1 MSNPFFIIDSME
13 KLDLKNLPLT
23 DGKFIY
29 LASVDSEAQKGYYK
43 IGLTKNM
50 HSRSKTS
57 KSAFS
62 IDDPYF
68 IDSIDISKLTDKP
81 LHVVEGEVHDILTKL
96 GYLVK
101 NGKEW
106 FMLVGDPIKIF
117 RNVLSIVLNNTDS
130 FKKILSLLPH
140 QKEASKFIN
149 ERFDSDDKKC
159 LIFHKCRSGK
169 TFITGKHIQENRYDN
184 VLFVT
189 NQPTVNYQ
197 WIGFFDTHQGFMD
210 YSIIDKENIS
220 EVDFELNEKRIIFL
234 SLQDIKGGDEVFG
247 KDKFKNLIH
256 TKIDLLIIDECHHG
270 VETEKTT
277 EFLTKVNYERLL
289 GLSATPSKNLLV
301 GRFAKEHTH
310 IYGLSDEKKMKLQF
324 PDQYPYA
331 DINFLLWNLSKN
343 EKSNLKYFSDEE
355 QFKFDKFFRI
365 ENGNFYYQS
374 DIEFLFKRLIGDRS
388 VCGRDKLGTKYPLK
402 NQGDFSDVR
411 SVLLFVP
418 NISVQE
424 KLKELLLNNEYYKD
438 FDIHITNSEINS
450 SKMLINK
457 VRGEFTSKSKRSL
470 IIAVDQLTMGITL
483 EDCDMVMMMNDWL
496 SMDKYIQASFRCQ
509 SPREGKEKCWV
520 VDFNAARS
528 FEMMGEYQTII
539 SKYTGNELKDQIKEW
554 VECVN
559 IYNRIDGEFIPVDV
573 NTFFTEYLNTISK
586 RIRFDYQN
594 TINFDKLTDDDI
606 SKSLLSFGLKDGTS
620 SSETK
625 LNDDGIDKG
634 KSKITKNLSP
644 LNKDKPSEI
653 DINKLIEIAK
663 ALLDKTMLLTIFNRF
678 EHDDIDKNFEVIS
691 NHPEQKQAYLDTL
704 LLGINDAEN
713 VDLDT
718 IKYIYDNVFDKDNIN
733 KKLFEFN
740 RKVIFIFDNMRKNP
754 NIINMMLPEVLK
766 LIDSYLKPSNT
777 EKRLLGEV
785 FTPLYGKPG
794 CVEDQLNLME
804 DSFWKRKDV
813 KVLDP
818 CAGIG
823 NYSVVLIDKFMNGLS
838 DEIPDSEE
846 RLKWILEE
854 IICVN
859 EYQSKNLFI
868 YLQLFDPEN
877 KYKMNFYRGDY
888 LTLNIKETFGVE
900 KFDLICM
907 NSPYQEE
914 LKTKRGS
921 AKPLYNLFIEKAIKD
936 SKRVISINPSRWFAG
951 GKGLD
956 NFRNMMLSNKNLKEI
971 CHIEDPTLV
980 FGNGVEIKGG
990 ISYSLIDEEY
1000 NGNCVFN
1007 GNLVDLSKFDIIVNP
1022 KYYSIL
1028 SKLSGR
1034 VGLDTI
1040 CKGQSYSGI
1049 KTNDN
1054 RLSKVKVDD
1063 SYIKCYVSQVN
1074 GLEKWIKRTDV
1085 KKSVDL
1091 SKWKVVTAEASGS
1104 NKMLGKFG
1112 NSFIGYPNEVC
1123 NQSYDVF
1130 EVNNETEAKS
1140 LLSYISTKF
1149 ANCLLSLRKISQHI
1163 KPDTCKWIP
1172 MVPFDRE
1179 WTDEQ
1184 LFDYFN
1190 LTDEERN
1197 LVMTYDKK
1205 DKPKLNVEVVNEL
1218 TTVL

>member
-1 MSNPFFIIDSME
+1 
-13 KLDLKNLPLT
+13 
-23 DGKFIY
+23 
-29 LASVDSEAQKGYYK
+29 
-43 IGLTKNM
+43 
-50 HSRSKTS
+50 
-57 KSAFS
+57 
-62 IDDPYF
+62 
-68 IDSIDISKLTDKP
+68 
-81 LHVVEGEVHDILTKL
+81 
-96 GYLVK
+96 
-101 NGKEW
+101 
-106 FMLVGDPIKIF
+106 
-117 RNVLSIVLNNTDS
+117 
-130 FKKILSLLPH
+130 
-140 QKEASKFIN
+140 
-149 ERFDSDDKKC
+149 
-159 LIFHKCRSGK
+159 
-169 TFITGKHIQENRYDN
+169 
-184 VLFVT
+184 
-189 NQPTVNYQ
+189 
-197 WIGFFDTHQGFMD
+197 MD
-210 YSIIDKENIS
+210 YNIIDKENIS

-247 KDKFKNLIH
+247 KDKFKNLIR

-277 EFLTKVNYERLL
+277 EFLTKLNYVRLL
-289 GLSATPSKNLLV
+289 GLSATPSKNILV
-301 GRFAKEHTH
+301 GRFTKEHTH
-310 IYGLSDEKKMKLQF
+310 IYGLSDERKMKLQF

-644 LNKDKPSEI
+644 SNKDKPSEI

-704 LLGINDAEN
+704 LLGINDTEN

-718 IKYIYDNVFDKDNIN
+718 IKYIYDNIYDKDIVN

-740 RKVIFIFDNMRKNP
+740 RKMIFIFDNMRKNP
-754 NIINMMLPEVLK
+754 NIINIMLPEVLK
-766 LIDSYLKPSNT
+766 LIDNYLKPSNT

-854 IICVN
+854 IIYVN

-877 KYKMNFYRGDY
+877 KYKINFYRGDY

-907 NSPYQEE
+907 NSPYQEMD
-914 LKTKRGS
+914 GGNGAS
-921 AKPLYNLFIEKAIKD
+921 ALPLYNLFIEKSIKD
-936 SKRVISINPSRWFAG
+936 SNYIISINPSRWFAG
-951 GKGLD
+951 GKGLEG
-956 NFRNMMLSNKNLKEI
+956 FRKMMLSNKNLKEI
-971 CHIEDPTLV
+971 IHISDPTLI
-980 FGNGVEIKGG
+980 FGSGVEIKGG
-990 ISYSLIDEEY
+990 ISYMIINNTETYE
-1000 NGNCVFN
+1000 NCTFN
-1007 GNLVDLSKFDIIVNP
+1007 GLKTVLTDFDILINP
-1022 KYYSIL
+1022 KYNKIL
-1028 SKLSGR
+1028 NKIGLLNGLNNICIGR
-1034 VGLDTI
+1034 GDNVF
-1040 CKGQSYSGI
+1040 GI
-1049 KTNDN
+1049 QTNDKRVKN
-1054 RLSKVKVDD
+1054 DGELICYMSKQKGYKKFIDVK
-1063 SYIKCYVSQVN
+1063 
-1074 GLEKWIKRTDV
+1074 DV
-1085 KKSVDL
+1085 KKSIWID
-1091 SKWKVVTAEASGS
+1091 KWKVITAEASGT
-1104 NKMLGKFG
+1104 NKNLGVFG
-1112 NSFIGYPNEVC
+1112 NSFIGKP
-1123 NQSYDVF
+1123 F
-1130 EVNNETEAKS
+1130 EVYSGSYISFVVSSENEANS
-1140 LLSYISTKF
+1140 LLSYIRSKF
-1149 ANCLLSLRKISQHI
+1149 ANFMLSLRKISQHI

>member
-1 MSNPFFIIDSME
+1 MSNPLLIIDIM
-13 KLDLKNLPLT
+13 KKHDLKNQPLT

-29 LASVDSEAQKGYYK
+29 LASVDSEKQNGHYK
-43 IGLTKNM
+43 IGLTRCM

-57 KSAFS
+57 RSAFS
-62 IDDPYF
+62 IDDPKFYA
-68 IDSIDISKLTDKP
+68 SIDISPFTEKP
-81 LHVVEGEVHDILTKL
+81 LHVVEREVHDYLENL
-96 GYLVK
+96 GCRLK
-101 NGKEW
+101 NRKEW
-106 FMLVGDPIKIF
+106 FKLYGDPIKTF
-117 RNVLSIVLNNTDS
+117 EDVVSMVLNNTDS
-130 FKKILSLLPH
+130 FKKTLSLLPH

-149 ERFDSDDKKC
+149 GRFDSDDKKC

-169 TFITGKHIQENRYDN
+169 TFITGKHIQENGYDN

-197 WIGFFDTHQGFMD
+197 WIGFFNTHQGFMD
-210 YSIIDKENIS
+210 YNIIDKENIS
-220 EVDFELNEKRIIFL
+220 EVDFELNGKRIIFL

-247 KDKFKNLIH
+247 KDKFKNLIR

-277 EFLTKVNYERLL
+277 EFLTKLNYERLL
-289 GLSATPSKNLLV
+289 GLSATPSKNILV
-301 GRFAKEHTH
+301 GRFTKEHTH
-310 IYGLSDEKKMKLQF
+310 IYGLSDERKMKLQF

-365 ENGNFYYQS
+365 EHGNFYYQS

-388 VCGRDKLGTKYPLK
+388 VCGRDKLGTQYPLK

-418 NISVQE
+418 NITVQE
-424 KLKELLLNNEYYKD
+424 KLEELLNNNEYYED

-457 VRGEFTSKSKRSL
+457 VRNEFTSRSKRSL

-586 RIRFDYQN
+586 RIRFDYQT
-594 TINFDKLTDDDI
+594 TINFNKLTDDDI
-606 SKSLLSFGLKDGTS
+606 SKSLLSFGLKGGVS

-625 LNDDGIDKG
+625 LNDGGIDKG
-634 KSKITKNLSP
+634 KSKVTKNLSP
-644 LNKDKPSEI
+644 SNKDKPSEI

-663 ALLDKTMLLTIFNRF
+663 ALLDKTMLLSIFNRF

-691 NHPEQKQAYLDTL
+691 NHPEQKQSYLDTL
-704 LLGINDAEN
+704 LLGINDTEN

-718 IKYIYDNVFDKDNIN
+718 IKYIYDNIFDKDIVN

-740 RKVIFIFDNMRKNP
+740 RKMIFIFDNMRKNP
-754 NIINMMLPEVLK
+754 NIINIMLPEVLK
-766 LIDSYLKPSNT
+766 LIDNYLKPSNT

-854 IICVN
+854 IIYVN

-877 KYKMNFYRGDY
+877 KYKINFYRGDY

-900 KFDLICM
+900 KFDLICT
-907 NSPYQEE
+907 NPPYNEA
-914 LKTKRGS
+914 RGDNNAS
-921 AKPLYNLFIEKAIKD
+921 RDIYHLMVEKAYNE
-936 SKRVISINPSRWFAG
+936 SKNVVMIIPSRWFI
-951 GKGLD
+951 KTNLS
-956 NFRNMMLSNKNLKEI
+956 NFRNNMIKNWGLKSVRHFDDNKFFDNA
-971 CHIEDPTLV
+971 D
-980 FGNGVEIKGG
+980 IKGG
-990 ISYSLIDEEY
+990 VCYFHLNSDYNGDILFNNNILNLNDVDIIPNDLSSETFSLISKVSDFKNIQHLY
-1000 NGNCVFN
+1000 N
-1007 GNLVDLSKFDIIVNP
+1007 SKGHF
-1022 KYYSIL
+1022 
-1028 SKLSGR
+1028 
-1034 VGLDTI
+1034 T
-1040 CKGQSYSGI
+1040 I
-1049 KTNDN
+1049 KTNDVRFSDVGN
-1054 RLSKVKVDD
+1054 IRCLVSKQKGNVK
-1063 SYIKCYVSQVN
+1063 YLN
-1074 GLEKWIKRTDV
+1074 N
-1085 KKSVDL
+1085 VDL
-1091 SKWKVVTAEASGS
+1091 SDKKILKWKIAIPSASGKGGMFENFYNRIEILKPGDICS
-1104 NKMLGKFG
+1104 ESFVFFDFDTEEDMLFFKSYLETNLF
-1112 NSFIGYPNEVC
+1112 SFLVR
-1123 NQSYDVF
+1123 
-1130 EVNNETEAKS
+1130 
-1140 LLSYISTKF
+1140 
-1149 ANCLLSLRKISQHI
+1149 LRKIKQDVISDI
-1163 KPDTCKWIP
+1163 FKWVP

-1179 WTDEQ
+1179 WTDDQ

-1190 LTDEERN
+1190 LTEEERN